1 MIHLL
6 RQKEEKTHGYKS
18 NYKKPL
24 FGNRVSHANNKT
36 RHMQKLNVQKVKIG
50 NQTVIM
56 TAREAKKI
64 KASK

>member
-1 MIHLL
+1 MAI
-6 RQKEEKTHGYKS
+6 KATT
-18 NYKKPL
+18 KKPL

-36 RHMQKLNVQKVKIG
+36 RHMQKLNVQKVTIG
-50 NQTVIM
+50 NQTVTM